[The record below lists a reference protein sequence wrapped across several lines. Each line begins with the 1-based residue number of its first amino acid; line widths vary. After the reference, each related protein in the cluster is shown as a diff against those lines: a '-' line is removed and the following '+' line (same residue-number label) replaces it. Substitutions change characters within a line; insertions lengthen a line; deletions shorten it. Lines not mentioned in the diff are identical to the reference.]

1 MSLAGLCHSMLCNRT
16 AVLGWMV
23 TITAAIV
30 LATAWTVSPLM
41 AVEFEEEVA
50 QKADEVVVEGRIWNL
65 ADKPFTF
72 RLRRRDGVAWTEP
85 ITVAPGKYFALR
97 AGEGSSREIEGIT
110 GKGNGHVS
118 IEYPELGGKI
128 RLQLPAQDKADDLVP
143 YWFHVKDS
151 NGFSRLVQAKDVEGA
166 KQQQAA
172 LQQEPKLTPQEL
184 ARIKQMLKANW
195 VLFD

>member
-1 MSLAGLCHSMLCNRT
+1 M
-16 AVLGWMV
+16 
-23 TITAAIV
+23 AAIV
-30 LATAWTVSPLM
+30 VAAILAPALTVSPLM
-41 AVEFEEEVA
+41 AAESENDES
-50 QKADEVVVEGRIWNL
+50 QKADDASVEGRLWNL

-85 ITVAPGKYFALR
+85 ITVEPGKYFAINPG
-97 AGEGSSREIEGIT
+97 AGASSELEGIT

-118 IEYPELGGKI
+118 IEYAELGGKI
-128 RLQLPAQDKADDLVP
+128 RLQLPAQNKADDLVP

-151 NGFSRLVQAKDVEGA
+151 NGFSRLVQAKDVEAA
-166 KQQQAA
+166 KQQQAV

-184 ARIKQMLKANW
+184 GQIKKMLRANW